1 MTDILYK
8 DKSIIVCVKQPGEL
22 SQAGK
27 SGERSLL
34 STLETEH
41 GTPVFPVHRL
51 DRETGGV
58 MVYARTK
65 TAAAALSEA
74 VARHEMEKEYVC
86 IVRGAPE
93 PEEGELRDLLL
104 HDKQRNKV
112 FVVDRVRGGVK
123 EAILTYRVL
132 QRNGE
137 TTLIRVK
144 LQTGR
149 THQIRVQFASR
160 KMPLLGDGK
169 YGGGRGELALWSC
182 RLAFRHPVSGEQMCF
197 ERFPAGGVWT
207 NAGFAEVSD
216 E

>member
-8 DKSIIVCVKQPGEL
+8 DKSMIVCVKQPGEL

-27 SGERSLL
+27 EGERSLL
-34 STLETEH
+34 SALEAEH
-41 GTPVFPVHRL
+41 GAPIYPVHRL

-65 TAAAALSEA
+65 AAAAALSEA
-74 VARHEMEKEYVC
+74 VAKREMEKEYVC
-86 IVRGAPE
+86 IASGAPNA
-93 PEEGELRDLLL
+93 EEGEYRDLLL

-112 FVVDRVRGGVK
+112 FVVDRMRGGVK
-123 EAILTYRVL
+123 EAILRYRVL
-132 QRNGE
+132 QRKEE
-137 TTLIRVK
+137 TALIRVK

-182 RLAFRHPVSGEQMCF
+182 RLSFRHPVSGKQLCF
-197 ERFPAGGVWT
+197 ERLPYGGVWT
-207 NAGFAEVSD
+207 DYDLA
-216 E
+216 

>member
-1 MTDILYK
+1 M
-8 DKSIIVCVKQPGEL
+8 IVCIKRPGEL

-27 SGERSLL
+27 PGELSLL
-34 STLETEH
+34 SALEEEH
-41 GTPVFPVHRL
+41 GAPIYPVHRL

-65 TAAAALSEA
+65 GAAAQLSDA
-74 VARHEMEKEYVC
+74 VARHQMEKEYLC

-93 PEEGELRDLLL
+93 TEEGEFRDLLL

-112 FVVDRVRGGVK
+112 FVVNRMRGGVK
-123 EAILTYRVL
+123 EAILNYRVL
-132 QRNGE
+132 KSNAD
-137 TTLIRVK
+137 TSLVRVR

-160 KMPLLGDGK
+160 KMPLIGDGK

-182 RLAFRHPVSGEQMCF
+182 RLAFRHPDSGEQLAF
-197 ERFPAGGVWT
+197 ERMPCGEAWSQYESV
-207 NAGFAEVSD
+207 
-216 E
+216 